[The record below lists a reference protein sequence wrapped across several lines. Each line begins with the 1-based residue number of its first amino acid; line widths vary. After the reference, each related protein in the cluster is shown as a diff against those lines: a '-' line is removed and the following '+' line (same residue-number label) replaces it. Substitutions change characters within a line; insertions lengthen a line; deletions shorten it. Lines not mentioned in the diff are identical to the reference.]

1 MEKKIK
7 RLEIAVITLSIM
19 FVISIFVSIYA
30 ITQIKLVAAKI
41 PDYKEIKED
50 LKVLKSVY
58 VYGSTK
64 VDSMH
69 VKEKVV
75 KGYDY
80 TVEKAGE
87 FVDFLKEQKEK
98 RYDK

>member
-1 MEKKIK
+1 MEKRIK

-19 FVISIFVSIYA
+19 FVVSIFVSIYA
-30 ITQIKLVAAKI
+30 VSQIKLVAAKI

-50 LKVLKSVY
+50 LKTLKSVY
-58 VYGSTK
+58 VYGATK

-69 VKEKVV
+69 VKEKAI
-75 KGYDY
+75 KAYDY
-80 TVEKAGE
+80 TVDKASD
-87 FVDFLKEQKEK
+87 FVNYLKEQKEK

>member
-1 MEKKIK
+1 MEKRIK

-30 ITQIKLVAAKI
+30 VTQIRLVAAKI

-50 LKVLKSVY
+50 LKTLKSVY

-69 VKEKVV
+69 VKEKIV

-80 TVEKAGE
+80 TVEKTGE
-87 FVDFLKEQKEK
+87 FIDFLKKQKDK
-98 RYDK
+98 RK